1 MCGLCGILAGEL
13 HWAERTAGAQA
24 NVSPRAER
32 LGRITY
38 LNRLLKAYA
47 CTVADWHG
55 AAYVLSTYTGKT
67 EIASDLA
74 DLEGL
79 AHRVGIPVLDG
90 KNIFRLP
97 DTVRRAVRARKAR
110 ERAQSSRGRR

>member
-13 HWAERTAGAQA
+13 HWAERTASMRP

-32 LGRITY
+32 LGRIVY

-55 AAYVLSTYTGKT
+55 TAYVLSTYTGKA

-74 DLEGL
+74 DLWQKVELLTGSSPDPL
-79 AHRVGIPVLDG
+79 ALVPADESAPTQHG
-90 KNIFRLP
+90 N
-97 DTVRRAVRARKAR
+97 A
-110 ERAQSSRGRR
+110 